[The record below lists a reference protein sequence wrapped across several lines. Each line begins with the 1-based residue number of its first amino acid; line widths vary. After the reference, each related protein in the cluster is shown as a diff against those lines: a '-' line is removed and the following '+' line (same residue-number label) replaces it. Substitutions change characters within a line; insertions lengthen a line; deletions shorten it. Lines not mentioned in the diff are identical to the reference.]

1 VSPLGDDQNRAQA
14 EVELRW
20 QRWGHGMAFSLSL
33 MVFFSYGGL
42 QLGCPTTAAAAEDP
56 AAQPVQ
62 VEAVDINSAP
72 AEQLME
78 LPHISMELALKI
90 TAGRPFQNAEELVT
104 REIIPPDIY
113 DKIKDRIV
121 VSAPQKK

>member
-1 VSPLGDDQNRAQA
+1 VAQSNR
-14 EVELRW
+14 
-20 QRWGHGMAFSLSL
+20 MAFSLSL

-42 QLGCPTTAAAAEDP
+42 PLGVPTTVAAADDP

-78 LPHISMELALKI
+78 LPHISMELAIKI
-90 TAGRPFQNAEELVT
+90 TGGRPYQNDQELVT

-121 VSAPQKK
+121 ARAPQKK

>member
-1 VSPLGDDQNRAQA
+1 MAQ
-14 EVELRW
+14 RN
-20 QRWGHGMAFSLSL
+20 GMAFSLSL
-33 MVFFSYGGL
+33 MVFFSYVAL
-42 QLGCPTTAAAAEDP
+42 QLGCPTTAAAADDQV
-56 AAQPVQ
+56 AQPVQ

-78 LPHISMELALKI
+78 LPHISMELAIKI
-90 TAGRPFQNAEELVT
+90 TGGRPYQNDQELVT

-121 VSAPQKK
+121 ARPPKQK

>member
-1 VSPLGDDQNRAQA
+1 
-14 EVELRW
+14 
-20 QRWGHGMAFSLSL
+20 MICFSDLA
-33 MVFFSYGGL
+33 L
-42 QLGCPTTAAAAEDP
+42 QLGLPPTAAAADDQ

-78 LPHISMELALKI
+78 LPHISMELAIKI
-90 TAGRPFQNAEELVT
+90 TAGRPYQNDQELVT

-113 DKIKDRIV
+113 EKIKDRIV
-121 VSAPQKK
+121 ASPPQKK

>member
-1 VSPLGDDQNRAQA
+1 VPQSN
-14 EVELRW
+14 
-20 QRWGHGMAFSLSL
+20 GMAFSLSL
-33 MVFFSYGGL
+33 MVFFSYVAL
-42 QLGCPTTAAAAEDP
+42 QLGFPTTAAAADDP

-78 LPHISMELALKI
+78 LPHISMELAIKI
-90 TAGRPFQNAEELVT
+90 TGGRPYQNDQELVT

-121 VSAPQKK
+121 AGPPKQK